1 MGFVCQRF
9 IIQIIVHII
18 MSLFTFKKYIL
29 LMLSEMFMRLKT
41 YLHIE
46 EGHLLSLDI

>member
-1 MGFVCQRF
+1 MGSVCQHF

-18 MSLFTFKKYIL
+18 MSLFTFKKIIL
-29 LMLSEMFMRLKT
+29 LMLSELFMRLKT

-46 EGHLLSLDI
+46 EGHLLSLGI